1 MVHIAVYIRTTTQPF
16 YHTAIRMIFSNGEK
30 AKRNPFSTIGLVVY
44 AAHTLNNLYY
54 RLETYPLSTAN
65 NRNNNKLCSIPQ

>member
-1 MVHIAVYIRTTTQPF
+1 MVHIAVYSYNHTTVLSYCDTND
-16 YHTAIRMIFSNGEK
+16 IFQIGEK
-30 AKRNPFSTIGLVVY
+30 AKRNPFSTIAGGM
-44 AAHTLNNLYY
+44 HTLNNLYY

>member
-1 MVHIAVYIRTTTQPF
+1 MVHIAVYIRTTTQPILS
-16 YHTAIRMIFSNGEK
+16 YCDTNDIFQWRESK
-30 AKRNPFSTIGLVVY
+30 TQPFFDHWTGGIY
-44 AAHTLNNLYY
+44 AHTLNNLYN